1 MMRLMLKARHLWDA
15 VDHDRVDEDDDLMA
29 LEAICKAV
37 PAEMQETM
45 ANKPSA
51 KAAWDNLKT
60 ANLGVERD
68 GESIDDFSERIGNV
82 VQQLRTLGDEIDEGA
97 IIHKFLQALPPRLHQ
112 IAMSIETLLDVEEV
126 PVEELAHA
134 VQAEEEQEP
143 TLLVAAVTAQA
154 DSTSLPPPVTPAP
167 GATVHLNEDQL
178 FVQLGEKSDGDTTRW
193 ILDTGATN
201 HMTSA
206 RSAFAELDLGVRGS
220 VRFGDG
226 STVSIEGRGMVLFKC
241 KTGEH

>member
-1 MMRLMLKARHLWDA
+1 
-15 VDHDRVDEDDDLMA
+15 
-29 LEAICKAV
+29 
-37 PAEMQETM
+37 
-45 ANKPSA
+45 
-51 KAAWDNLKT
+51 
-60 ANLGVERD
+60 
-68 GESIDDFSERIGNV
+68 
-82 VQQLRTLGDEIDEGA
+82 
-97 IIHKFLQALPPRLHQ
+97 
-112 IAMSIETLLDVEEV
+112 
-126 PVEELAHA
+126 
-134 VQAEEEQEP
+134 
-143 TLLVAAVTAQA
+143 LVAAVTAQA